1 MNGYW
6 QLWNPRISSFKN
18 NTKATKIC
26 LSMPGWLQPSSNG
39 KQDLKFITQEYSV
52 QQQGKCWC
60 RPNIF
65 SAYCKFYFRVIT
77 LVISD
82 CAWEQH
88 EANPAFWLA
97 NQVAIKGLL
106 FFVSV
111 FMDLNFVPGQKM
123 QKRIWSISSHHDLTP
138 HIFIE
143 GKKARCSLFFLT
155 MFHLRCSICQC
166 HHRKIPFLQ

>member
-26 LSMPGWLQPSSNG
+26 LSTPGWLQPSSNG
-39 KQDLKFITQEYSV
+39 KQDLKFITQEHSV

-97 NQVAIKGLL
+97 NQVALGP
-106 FFVSV
+106 FVLC
-111 FMDLNFVPGQKM
+111 FCFYGAQLRPGPKNAKKNMINIQPS
-123 QKRIWSISSHHDLTP
+123 WP
-138 HIFIE
+138 HTTYIYW
-143 GKKARCSLFFLT
+143 
-155 MFHLRCSICQC
+155 
-166 HHRKIPFLQ
+166 RKESAM

>member
-1 MNGYW
+1 MDTDNYEIPEFPASKTI
-6 QLWNPRISSFKN
+6 QKQQ
-18 NTKATKIC
+18 KYV

-111 FMDLNFVPGQKM
+111 FMDLNFVLGQKM

-143 GKKARCSLFFLT
+143 AKKARCSLFF
-155 MFHLRCSICQC
+155 
-166 HHRKIPFLQ
+166 

>member
-26 LSMPGWLQPSSNG
+26 FIHARLTTAYSNG
-39 KQDLKFITQEYSV
+39 KQDLKFITQERSV

-77 LVISD
+77 LVVIS
-82 CAWEQH
+82 
-88 EANPAFWLA
+88 LT
-97 NQVAIKGLL
+97 
-106 FFVSV
+106 
-111 FMDLNFVPGQKM
+111 VPGSNMKQILHSDWLIKWLS
-123 QKRIWSISSHHDLTP
+123 RA
-138 HIFIE
+138 F
-143 GKKARCSLFFLT
+143 CSLFLFLWT
-155 MFHLRCSICQC
+155 STSSGPKNAKKNMINIQPSWPHTTYIYW
-166 HHRKIPFLQ
+166 RKESAM

>member
-1 MNGYW
+1 MDTDNYEIPEFPASKTI
-6 QLWNPRISSFKN
+6 QKQQ
-18 NTKATKIC
+18 KYV

-39 KQDLKFITQEYSV
+39 KQDLKFITQEHSV

-111 FMDLNFVPGQKM
+111 FMDLNFVWAKKCKKEYDQYPAIM
-123 QKRIWSISSHHDLTP
+123 TSHHIYLLK
-138 HIFIE
+138 E
-143 GKKARCSLFFLT
+143 RKRNVVYFFLT

-166 HHRKIPFLQ
+166 HHRKIPFFQ

>member
-1 MNGYW
+1 MDTDNYEIPEFPASKTI
-6 QLWNPRISSFKN
+6 QKQQ
-18 NTKATKIC
+18 KYV

-111 FMDLNFVPGQKM
+111 FMDLNFVWAKKCKKEYDQYPAIM
-123 QKRIWSISSHHDLTP
+123 TSHHIYLLK
-138 HIFIE
+138 E
-143 GKKARCSLFFLT
+143 RKRNVVYFFLT

-166 HHRKIPFLQ
+166 HHRKIPFFQ

>member
-1 MNGYW
+1 MDTDNYEIPEFPASKTI
-6 QLWNPRISSFKN
+6 QKQQ
-18 NTKATKIC
+18 KYV

-111 FMDLNFVPGQKM
+111 FMDLNFVPGQKK

-166 HHRKIPFLQ
+166 HHRKIPFFQ

>member
-1 MNGYW
+1 MDTDNYEIPEFPASKTI
-6 QLWNPRISSFKN
+6 QKQQ
-18 NTKATKIC
+18 KYV

-39 KQDLKFITQEYSV
+39 KQDLKFITQEHSV

-77 LVISD
+77 LIIYIYYISD

-97 NQVAIKGLL
+97 NQVAIGPFVL
-106 FFVSV
+106 FFCFYGAQLCPRPKNAKKNMIDIQPS
-111 FMDLNFVPGQKM
+111 
-123 QKRIWSISSHHDLTP
+123 WP
-138 HIFIE
+138 HTTFIYW
-143 GKKARCSLFFLT
+143 
-155 MFHLRCSICQC
+155 
-166 HHRKIPFLQ
+166 RKESAM